1 MSRIILFLLLILLS
15 GCSFNSF
22 LLKGEIDKVTVV
34 KYAPYMKHHR
44 AYFSRDQLKVIK
56 NGKKYLYLHNEKSN
70 NLAILL
76 HRNNYYILHNLSQP
90 KSKVFTLKTNSGEKY
105 TSALKKFKHIG
116 YKILSSPASKGY
128 IVSESHKR
136 YKGVR
141 TLLIEVKE
149 YTDLQNI
156 YKNSIKT
163 YDASKIKNIKTKL
176 PKSLIFNYYIRYKK
190 QATTHKQLTQLKII
204 AKKLQIKG
212 PALASQ
218 NINTTKKEQKE
229 IKEDPDKKEYAWYE
243 FTEDEEHKVSYQVPS
258 EKPYIYYLKDASIN
272 ELSAYISKNTTK
284 NALSYSQYNA
294 LKQRKVALQEEKLLS
309 EGSLEELITAYKV
322 NKSPKYKERIIL
334 LMKEKRK

>member
-1 MSRIILFLLLILLS
+1 MSKIVLFLLLILLS

-34 KYAPYMKHHR
+34 KYTAYMKHHR

-56 NGKKYLYLHNEKSN
+56 NGKKYLYLHNEKN
-70 NLAILL
+70 NDLAILL
-76 HRNNYYILHNLSQP
+76 HRNNDYILYNLSQP
-90 KSKVFTLKTNSGEKY
+90 KSKVFTLKANRGEKY
-105 TSALKKFKHIG
+105 TSALKKFKHMG
-116 YKILSSPASKGY
+116 YKTLSSPASKGY

-149 YTDLQNI
+149 YTDLQKI

-163 YDASKIKNIKTKL
+163 YDASKIKNIKTQL

-190 QATTHKQLTQLKII
+190 QATTHKQLTQLQII

-212 PALASQ
+212 PSLASQ
-218 NINTTKKEQKE
+218 NIDTTKKEV
-229 IKEDPDKKEYAWYE
+229 KEDPDKKEYAWYE
-243 FTEDEEHKVSYQVPS
+243 FSEDEENKVFYQEPS
-258 EKPYIYYLKDASIN
+258 EKPYSYYLENAPLN
-272 ELSAYISKNTTK
+272 ELCTYISKNTTK
-284 NALSYSQYNA
+284 DSLTYSQYSA
-294 LKQRKVALQEEKLLS
+294 LKQREALLQEEKFLS

-322 NKSPKYKERIIL
+322 NKSPKYKERIML
-334 LMKEKRK
+334 LMKEKQK